1 MADPDEILAILEELV
16 NAFPGNQMTRA
27 NFQVYIDHL
36 SDIHPALLQRAVDN
50 LIANST
56 WFPRVSVI
64 RAEAARLIGSPR
76 ISTWE
81 PAYNNLRAKYYELQR
96 DFYHHRCLDPDSWQK
111 LADEFDRH
119 NFIYSAQDTRRR
131 YKIFQQILLEESI
144 L

>member
-56 WFPRVSVI
+56 
-64 RAEAARLIGSPR
+64 
-76 ISTWE
+76 
-81 PAYNNLRAKYYELQR
+81 
-96 DFYHHRCLDPDSWQK
+96 
-111 LADEFDRH
+111 
-119 NFIYSAQDTRRR
+119 
-131 YKIFQQILLEESI
+131 
-144 L
+144 